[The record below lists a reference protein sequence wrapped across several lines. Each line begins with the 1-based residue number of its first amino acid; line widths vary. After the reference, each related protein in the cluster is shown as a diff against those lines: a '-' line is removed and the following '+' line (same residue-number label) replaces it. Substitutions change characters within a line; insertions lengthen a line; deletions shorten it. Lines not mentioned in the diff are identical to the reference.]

1 MNTVLLIVITLA
13 VSFAATALL
22 GFVLIP
28 ALHRLKFGQTILT
41 DIGPR
46 WHARKQGTPTMG
58 GLMFIIGIL
67 LSAFVSLLI
76 CRMTGTPAFNE
87 ITAVATSER
96 AKLYAGLL
104 LALCLGLVGFA
115 DDYIKVKQQ
124 RNLGLTEVQKTVPQ
138 LLVIVAYLTTLQLS
152 GSRSM
157 LIPLFGRVSLD
168 SVPGMIFF
176 YVFGA
181 CVIYGAVNAV
191 NFTDGIDGLCGSVTV
206 PVGVAFAVM
215 AYLQKNTSVSI
226 LGAALAGA
234 CAGYLVW
241 NRYPAKVM
249 MGDTGS
255 MFLGGIIVALA
266 YALDCPLILLPV
278 GIVYVIE
285 ALSDIIQIG
294 AIKVFHRKVF
304 RMAPVHH
311 HLEMKGWSEKKIVF
325 VFTLISLL
333 GCLNGVLLMQ
343 LTLTQ

>member
-1 MNTVLLIVITLA
+1 MNTVILILISLA
-13 VSFAATALL
+13 VSFVATVLL

-67 LSAFVSLLI
+67 LAVGVSLLV
-76 CRMTGTPAFNE
+76 CKLTGMPAFSE
-87 ITAVATSER
+87 VTAVASNEK
-96 AKLYAGLL
+96 AKLFGGLL
-104 LALCLGLVGFA
+104 LAVCLGLVGFA
-115 DDYIKVKQQ
+115 DDFIKVKQQ

-157 LIPLFGRVSLD
+157 LVPLYERVDLS
-168 SVPGMIFF
+168 SVPGTIFF

-206 PVGVAFAVM
+206 PVGVAFAVI
-215 AYLQKNTSVSI
+215 AYLQKNTSVSF

-266 YALDCPLILLPV
+266 YALDCPLILLPI

-304 RMAPVHH
+304 QMAPIHH

-333 GCLNGVLLMQ
+333 GCVNGVLLMQ
-343 LTLTQ
+343 LTIPQ

>member
-1 MNTVLLIVITLA
+1 MNTVYLILISLA
-13 VSFAATALL
+13 VSFVATALL

-58 GLMFIIGIL
+58 GLMFIIGII
-67 LSAFVSLLI
+67 LSVLVSLLV
-76 CRMTGTPAFNE
+76 CKLTGTPMFNE
-87 ITAVATSER
+87 MTAVATSEQ
-96 AKLYAGLL
+96 AKLWAGLL
-104 LALCLGLVGFA
+104 LAFCLGLVGFA

-157 LIPLFGRVSLD
+157 LIPLYGRISLD

-191 NFTDGIDGLCGSVTV
+191 NFTDGLDGLCGSVTV

-215 AYLQKNTSVSI
+215 AYLQKNTSVSV
-226 LGAALAGA
+226 LGSALAGA

-285 ALSDIIQIG
+285 ALSDLIQIG

-304 RMAPVHH
+304 LMAPIHH

>member
-1 MNTVLLIVITLA
+1 MNTVYLILISLA
-13 VSFAATALL
+13 VSFVATALL

-58 GLMFIIGIL
+58 GLMFIIGII
-67 LSAFVSLLI
+67 LSVLVSLLV
-76 CRMTGTPAFNE
+76 CKLTGTPMFNE
-87 ITAVATSER
+87 MTAVATSEQ
-96 AKLYAGLL
+96 AKLWAGLL
-104 LALCLGLVGFA
+104 LALFLGLVGCA

-157 LIPLFGRVSLD
+157 LIPLYGRISLD

-191 NFTDGIDGLCGSVTV
+191 NFTDGLDGLCGSVTV

-215 AYLQKNTSVSI
+215 AYLQKNTSVSV
-226 LGAALAGA
+226 LGAALASA

-285 ALSDIIQIG
+285 ALSDLIQIG

-304 RMAPVHH
+304 LMAPIHH

>member
-1 MNTVLLIVITLA
+1 MNTVYLILISLA
-13 VSFAATALL
+13 VSFVATALL

-58 GLMFIIGIL
+58 GLMFIIGII
-67 LSAFVSLLI
+67 LSVLVSLLV
-76 CRMTGTPAFNE
+76 CKLTGTPMFNE
-87 ITAVATSER
+87 MTAVATSEQ
-96 AKLYAGLL
+96 AKLWAGLL

-157 LIPLFGRVSLD
+157 LIPLYGRISLD

-191 NFTDGIDGLCGSVTV
+191 NFTDGLDGLCGSVTV

-215 AYLQKNTSVSI
+215 AYLQKNTSVSV

-285 ALSDIIQIG
+285 AMSDLIQIG

-304 RMAPVHH
+304 LMAPIHH

>member
-1 MNTVLLIVITLA
+1 MNTVYLILISLA
-13 VSFAATALL
+13 VSFVATALL

-46 WHARKQGTPTMG
+46 WHACKQGTPTMG
-58 GLMFIIGIL
+58 GLMFIIGII
-67 LSAFVSLLI
+67 LSVLVSLLV
-76 CRMTGTPAFNE
+76 CKLTGTPMFNE
-87 ITAVATSER
+87 MTAVATSEQ
-96 AKLYAGLL
+96 AKLWAGLL

-157 LIPLFGRVSLD
+157 LIPLYGRISLD

-191 NFTDGIDGLCGSVTV
+191 NFTDGLDGLCGSVTV

-215 AYLQKNTSVSI
+215 AYLQKNTSVSV

-285 ALSDIIQIG
+285 ALSDLIQIG

-304 RMAPVHH
+304 LMAPIHH

>member
-1 MNTVLLIVITLA
+1 MNTVYLILISLA
-13 VSFAATALL
+13 VSFVATALL

-58 GLMFIIGIL
+58 GLMFIIGII
-67 LSAFVSLLI
+67 LSVLVSLLA
-76 CRMTGTPAFNE
+76 CKLTGTPMFNE
-87 ITAVATSER
+87 MTAVATSEQ
-96 AKLYAGLL
+96 AKLWAGLL

-157 LIPLFGRVSLD
+157 LIPLYGRISLD

-191 NFTDGIDGLCGSVTV
+191 NFTDGLDGLCGSVTV

-215 AYLQKNTSVSI
+215 AYLQKNTSVSV

-285 ALSDIIQIG
+285 ALSDLIQIG

-304 RMAPVHH
+304 LMAPIHH

>member
-1 MNTVLLIVITLA
+1 MNTVYLILISLA
-13 VSFAATALL
+13 VSFVATALL

-58 GLMFIIGIL
+58 GLMFIIGII
-67 LSAFVSLLI
+67 LSVLVSLLV
-76 CRMTGTPAFNE
+76 CKLTGTPMFNE
-87 ITAVATSER
+87 MTAVATSEQ
-96 AKLYAGLL
+96 AKLWAGLL

-124 RNLGLTEVQKTVPQ
+124 RTLGLTEVQKTVPQ

-157 LIPLFGRVSLD
+157 LIPLYGRISLD

-191 NFTDGIDGLCGSVTV
+191 NFTDGLDGLCGSVTV

-215 AYLQKNTSVSI
+215 AYLQKNTSVSV

-285 ALSDIIQIG
+285 ALSDLIQIG

-304 RMAPVHH
+304 LMAPIHH

>member
-1 MNTVLLIVITLA
+1 MNTVYLILISLA
-13 VSFAATALL
+13 VSFVATALL

-58 GLMFIIGIL
+58 GLMFIIGII
-67 LSAFVSLLI
+67 LSVLVTLLI
-76 CRMTGTPAFNE
+76 CKLTGTPLFSE
-87 ITAVATSER
+87 MTAAATGEQ
-96 AKLYAGLL
+96 AKLWAGLL

-157 LIPLFGRVSLD
+157 LIPLYGRVSLD

-181 CVIYGAVNAV
+181 CVVYGAVNAV

-215 AYLQKNTSVSI
+215 AYLQKNTSVSV

-255 MFLGGIIVALA
+255 MFLGGLVVALA
-266 YALDCPLILLPV
+266 YALDCPVILLPV

-285 ALSDIIQIG
+285 ALSDLIQIG

-304 RMAPVHH
+304 LMAPVHH

>member
-1 MNTVLLIVITLA
+1 MNTITLLLISLA
-13 VSFAATALL
+13 VSFVVTALL

-28 ALHRLKFGQTILT
+28 ALHKLKFGQTILT

-58 GLMFIIGIL
+58 GLMFIIGI
-67 LSAFVSLLI
+67 I
-76 CRMTGTPAFNE
+76 C
-87 ITAVATSER
+87 AVAAALLCALFTKTPVFSEMTASATTER
-96 AKLYAGLL
+96 TKLYAGLL
-104 LALCLGLVGFA
+104 LAVCLGLVGFA
-115 DDYIKVKQQ
+115 DDYIKVRQQ

-157 LIPLFGRVSLD
+157 LIPLYGRVSLD

-181 CVIYGAVNAV
+181 MVIYGAVNAV

-215 AYLQKNTSVSI
+215 AYLQKNTSVSL

-241 NRYPAKVM
+241 NRFPAKVM

-255 MFLGGIIVALA
+255 MFLGGLVVALA
-266 YALDCPLILLPV
+266 YALDCPIILLPV

-285 ALSDIIQIG
+285 ALSDIFQII
-294 AIKVFHRKVF
+294 ALRVFHRKLF
-304 RMAPVHH
+304 LMAPVHH
-311 HLEMKGWSEKKIVF
+311 HLEMKGWTEKKIVF

-333 GCLNGVLLMQ
+333 GCLNGVILMQ
-343 LTLTQ
+343 LTLQS

>member
-1 MNTVLLIVITLA
+1 MNTVILILISLA
-13 VSFAATALL
+13 VSFVATALL

-58 GLMFIIGIL
+58 GLMFIIGII
-67 LSAFVSLLI
+67 LSVLVSLLV
-76 CRMTGTPAFNE
+76 CKLTKTPMFNE
-87 ITAVATSER
+87 MTAVATSEQ
-96 AKLYAGLL
+96 AKLWAGLL

-115 DDYIKVKQQ
+115 DDFIKVKQQ

-157 LIPLFGRVSLD
+157 LIPLYGRVSLD

-181 CVIYGAVNAV
+181 CVVYGAVNAV

-255 MFLGGIIVALA
+255 MFLGGLVVALA

-285 ALSDIIQIG
+285 ALSDLIQIG

-304 RMAPVHH
+304 LMAPIHH

-333 GCLNGVLLMQ
+333 GCINGVLLMH
-343 LTLTQ
+343 LTMTQ

>member
-1 MNTVLLIVITLA
+1 MNTVYLILISLA
-13 VSFAATALL
+13 VSFVATALL

-58 GLMFIIGIL
+58 GLMFIIGII
-67 LSAFVSLLI
+67 LSVLVSLLV
-76 CRMTGTPAFNE
+76 CKLTGTPMFNE
-87 ITAVATSER
+87 MTAVATSEQ
-96 AKLYAGLL
+96 AKLWAGLL

-157 LIPLFGRVSLD
+157 LIPLYGRISLD

-191 NFTDGIDGLCGSVTV
+191 NFTDGLDGLCGSVTV

-215 AYLQKNTSVSI
+215 AYLQKNTSVSV

-285 ALSDIIQIG
+285 ALSDLIQIG

-304 RMAPVHH
+304 LMAPIHH

>member
-1 MNTVLLIVITLA
+1 MNTVFLILISLA
-13 VSFAATALL
+13 VSFVVTALL

-28 ALHRLKFGQTILT
+28 ALHKLKFGQTILT

-67 LSAFVSLLI
+67 VACGVCLLV
-76 CRMTGTPAFNE
+76 CRLTGTPAFNVV
-87 ITAVATSER
+87 TALGTKEMTKIWS
-96 AKLYAGLL
+96 GLL
-104 LALCLGLVGFA
+104 LALLLGLVGFA

-157 LIPLFGRVSLD
+157 LIPLVGRIDLD
-168 SVPGMIFF
+168 SVPGLIFF

-181 CVIYGAVNAV
+181 CVIYGTVNAV
-191 NFTDGIDGLCGSVTV
+191 NFTDGIDGLCGNVTV
-206 PVGVAFAVM
+206 PVGAAFAVM
-215 AYLQKNTSVSI
+215 GYLVKNTSVSF

-234 CAGYLVW
+234 CAGYLIW
-241 NRYPAKVM
+241 NRFPAKVM

-255 MFLGGIIVALA
+255 MFLGGLIAALA
-266 YALDCPLILLPV
+266 FALDCPIILLPV

-285 ALSDIIQIG
+285 ALSDIIQIL
-294 AIKVFHRKVF
+294 AVRLFHRQVF
-304 RMAPVHH
+304 LMAPIHH
-311 HLEMKGWSEKKIVF
+311 HFEMKGWSEKKIVF

-333 GCLNGVLLMQ
+333 GCVNGVILMQ
-343 LTLTQ
+343 LTIQP

>member
-1 MNTVLLIVITLA
+1 MNTVYLILISLS
-13 VSFAATALL
+13 VSFVATALL

-58 GLMFIIGIL
+58 GLMFIIGII
-67 LSAFVSLLI
+67 LSVLVSLLV
-76 CRMTGTPAFNE
+76 CKLTGTPMFNE
-87 ITAVATSER
+87 MTAVATSEQ
-96 AKLYAGLL
+96 AKLWAGLL

-157 LIPLFGRVSLD
+157 LIPLYGRISLD

-191 NFTDGIDGLCGSVTV
+191 NFTDGLDGLCGSVTV

-215 AYLQKNTSVSI
+215 AYLQKNTSVSV

-285 ALSDIIQIG
+285 ALSDLIQIG

-304 RMAPVHH
+304 LMAPIHH